1 MKRILLLGASGSIG
15 KQTIDIIRENPYDL
29 VLAGVSVGKNINYL
43 RALLKMY
50 RLDFVYSIDEVKD
63 LKETYP
69 YTRFYY
75 GENGLEEIVKE
86 EGYDLLVNALVGF
99 VGFMPTLNAIYHRKD
114 IALANKETLVGGGD
128 LIKTALK
135 ETGVNLY
142 PIDSEHSAIAQCLRG
157 NNKDEVK
164 RLIITA
170 SGGSLRN
177 LKRKQLQDVTL
188 DAVLNHP
195 NWQMGAKITID
206 SATMMNK
213 GFEIIEA
220 HYLFDIPYENIDV
233 ILHDE
238 SIVHSMVE
246 YKDGSIMAQLGTPD
260 MRLPIKYA
268 LFYPEHRFDPNNN
281 ELDFNKI
288 NSLHFKKM
296 DYERFPLCSLAK
308 KLGNVGGNYGALL
321 IGANDEA
328 VKLFMN
334 NKIKFSD
341 IESLIVRALKEAKFI
356 KRPTAIEI
364 IESNKWAKTEVD
376 ILAGVSL

>member
-288 NSLHFKKM
+288 NSLHFKEM